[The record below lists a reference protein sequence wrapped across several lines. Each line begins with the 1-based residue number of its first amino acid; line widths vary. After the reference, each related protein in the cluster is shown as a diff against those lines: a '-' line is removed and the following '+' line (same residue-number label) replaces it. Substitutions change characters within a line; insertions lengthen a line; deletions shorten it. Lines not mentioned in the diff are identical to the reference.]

1 MGTYTTNEGRDEGD
15 TCLSASDSL
24 AETEKKG
31 QVAVD
36 VVITLEFTSSLDTLP
51 RRCDFDENTLL
62 FDTNRLVEGNEL
74 LSLRIDKNKEP
85 IKLCDNITY
94 LGLGALLVEGETSID
109 FRRHTARNDS
119 KNLLAKL
126 DKLIIDIDQ

>member
-51 RRCDFDENTLL
+51 RRCDFDENTL
-62 FDTNRLVEGNEL
+62 VEGNEL
-74 LSLRIDKNKEP
+74 LSLGIDKNKEP
-85 IKLCDNITY
+85 IKLCDNITC

-109 FRRHTARNDS
+109 FRRYTARNDS